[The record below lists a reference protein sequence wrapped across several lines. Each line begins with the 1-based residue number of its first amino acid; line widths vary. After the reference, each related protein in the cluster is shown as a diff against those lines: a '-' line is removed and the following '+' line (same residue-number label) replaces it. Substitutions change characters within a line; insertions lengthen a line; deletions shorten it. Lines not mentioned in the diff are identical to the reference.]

1 METTQTKT
9 KCVLYARKSTEEDDQ
24 QIMSIEAQLFELREY
39 ASRERIEI
47 VKVFTEAKSAKKPGR
62 DGFAKM
68 IEYIES
74 SSESLGILAWH
85 PDRLARNSVDGGKI
99 IYLVDIN
106 RIASLRFPQF
116 WFEPT
121 PQGKFMLQVAFG
133 QSKYFSDNLV
143 ENVKRGIRQKIR
155 RGEWLTLAPF
165 GYVNN
170 YKTKNIEPDKVK
182 SRVIKRAFEEY
193 ATGTYALKSL
203 ADFLA
208 DHGVVQKKGTPLAK
222 VSVVKMLTNRAYLGF
237 IKHRGEWHNGNFEPI
252 LSPTLFEA
260 VQKVLT
266 SRKKPRKSKVALP
279 FAFTGFAKCGECGCA
294 ITAQYATNRFGTRYT
309 YYRCTKKNGKCAQPY
324 TQEKVLAAQLQTL
337 LQSVSLPFSEIEEM
351 DKQITA
357 WEKESI
363 SEKGSVVQNLKE
375 KIRANEEKLNKLVSV
390 FLDGDIEREMYLARK
405 DLLMREKAGL
415 LESETNFGQQRKNWV
430 EPLRSFVLS
439 LKQATDLEKTSNHLE
454 WKKFFQKIGSNPE
467 IKDKTVSIRWGELWD
482 FTASAVGGKGFGENQ
497 SAILASAK
505 SLHILNSE
513 QVTTGARERIRTS
526 KPLRALPPQG
536 SASASFATRAQFL
549 KYIVLLVLVQSVNFS
564 YRMVILSLF
573 P

>member
-1 METTQTKT
+1 MKSHNSPQRMETTQTKT

-74 SSESLGILAWH
+74 SSEPLGILAWH

-99 IYLVDIN
+99 IYLIDIN

-170 YKTKNIEPDKVK
+170 LKTKNIEPHPTT
-182 SRVIKRAFEEY
+182 SRIIKRAFEEY
-193 ATGTYALKSL
+193 VKGTYTLTAL

-260 VQKVLT
+260 VQKVFAE
-266 SRKKPRKSKVALP
+266 RKKPRKQKSFLP

-294 ITAQYATNRFGTRYT
+294 ITAQYATNRFGSKYT
-309 YYRCTKKNGKCAQPY
+309 YYRCTKKHGNCAQPY
-324 TQEKVLAAQLQTL
+324 MPEKSLSAQLQTL
-337 LQSVSLPFSEIEEM
+337 LQSVSLPVSEIEEM
-351 DKQITA
+351 DKQITV
-357 WEKESI
+357 WEKETI
-363 SEKGSVVQNLKE
+363 SETGNVAQNLKD
-375 KIRANEEKLNKLVSV
+375 KLSEIQIKLDKLVTIY
-390 FLDGDIEREMYLARK
+390 LDEDIERKIYLERK
-405 DLLMREKAGL
+405 DVLMMQKIK
-415 LESETNFGQQRKNWV
+415 LEESLKNFGQQRKNWV

-439 LKQATDLEKTSNHLE
+439 LKQASDLEKTSNHLE

-482 FTASAVGGKGFGENQ
+482 FTASAVGGKGFEKID

-505 SLHILNSE
+505 SLRLLNPNLVLTCVS
-513 QVTTGARERIRTS
+513 IIPSSHLFS
-526 KPLRALPPQG
+526 KQKVISR
-536 SASASFATRAQFL
+536 ATR
-549 KYIVLLVLVQSVNFS
+549 V
-564 YRMVILSLF
+564 VI
-573 P
+573 

>member
-1 METTQTKT
+1 MKELKPKSQ
-9 KCVLYARKSTEEDDQ
+9 CVLYARKSTEEDDKQ
-24 QIMSIEAQLFELREY
+24 VMSIEAQLFELREF
-39 ASRERIEI
+39 AERERIEI
-47 VKVFTEAKSAKKPGR
+47 VREFTEAKSAKKPGR
-62 DGFAKM
+62 EEFTKM
-68 IEYIES
+68 LSMVETS
-74 SSESLGILAWH
+74 KKPLGILAWH
-85 PDRLARNSVDGGKI
+85 PDRLARNSVDGGRI
-99 IYLVDIN
+99 IYLVDTGA
-106 RIASLRFPQF
+106 IASLRFPQF

-121 PQGKFMLQVAFG
+121 PQGKFMLQVALG

-170 YKTKNIEPDKVK
+170 LKTKNIEPDKVK
-182 SRVIKRAFEEY
+182 SRIIKLAFEEY
-193 ATGTYALKSL
+193 AKGTHTLVTLS
-203 ADFLA
+203 DFLA

-252 LSPTLFEA
+252 LTPSLFEA

-279 FAFTGFAKCGECGCA
+279 FAFTGFAKYGECGCA
-294 ITAQYATNRFGTRYT
+294 ITAQYATNRFGTRYP

-324 TQEKVLAAQLQTL
+324 TQEKILAAQLQTL

-363 SEKGSVVQNLKE
+363 SEKGSVAKNLKE
-375 KIRANEEKLNKLVSV
+375 RIRANEEKLNKLVSV
-390 FLDGDIEREMYLARK
+390 FLDGDIEREMYLQRK

-415 LESETNFGQQRKNWV
+415 LESETNFGQQRKSWI

-439 LKQATDLEKTSNHLE
+439 LKQAADLEKTSNHLG

-467 IKDKTVSIRWGELWD
+467 IKDKTISIRWGELWD
-482 FTASAVGGKGFGENQ
+482 FTASAVGGRGFGKNQ

-513 QVTTGARERIRTS
+513 QVTTGADTGNRTPISTLGRE
-526 KPLRALPPQG
+526 
-536 SASASFATRAQFL
+536 
-549 KYIVLLVLVQSVNFS
+549 
-564 YRMVILSLF
+564 
-573 P
+573 

>member
-1 METTQTKT
+1 MKELKPKTQ
-9 KCVLYARKSTEEDDQ
+9 CVLYARKSTEEDDQ
-24 QIMSIEAQLFELREY
+24 QIMSIEAQLFELREF
-39 ASRERIEI
+39 AERERIEI
-47 VKVFTEAKSAKKPGR
+47 VKEFTEAKSAKKPGR

-68 IEYIES
+68 LTMIETS
-74 SSESLGILAWH
+74 KKPLGILAWH

-99 IYLVDIN
+99 IYLVDTGAIT
-106 RIASLRFPQF
+106 SLRFPQF

-143 ENVKRGIRQKIR
+143 ENVKRGIRQKLR
-155 RGEWLTLAPF
+155 RGEWLTLAPL

-170 YKTKNIEPDKVK
+170 YKTKNIEPHPVY
-182 SRVIKRAFEEY
+182 SQVIRKAFEEY
-193 ATGTYALKSL
+193 ATGKYTLVGL
-203 ADFLA
+203 AEFLA
-208 DHGVVQKKGTPLAK
+208 EHGIVQKKGTPLAK

-237 IKHRGEWHNGNFEPI
+237 IKHCGEWHNGNFEPI

-337 LQSVSLPFSEIEEM
+337 LQTVSLPLAEIEGMEKRI
-351 DKQITA
+351 DE

-363 SEKGSVVQNLKE
+363 SARGNVAQNLKE

-390 FLDGDIEREMYLARK
+390 FLDGDIEREMYLQRK

-415 LESETNFGQQRKNWV
+415 LESESNFGQQRKNWV

-439 LKQATDLEKTSNHLE
+439 LKMAADLEKTSSHLE

-467 IKDKTVSIRWGELWD
+467 IKDKTPSC
-482 FTASAVGGKGFGENQ
+482 N
-497 SAILASAK
+497 
-505 SLHILNSE
+505 
-513 QVTTGARERIRTS
+513 
-526 KPLRALPPQG
+526 
-536 SASASFATRAQFL
+536 
-549 KYIVLLVLVQSVNFS
+549 
-564 YRMVILSLF
+564 
-573 P
+573 

>member
-62 DGFAKM
+62 DQFAKM

-99 IYLVDIN
+99 IYLIDIN

-182 SRVIKRAFEEY
+182 SRIIKRAFEEY
-193 ATGTYALKSL
+193 ATGTYTLKSL

-363 SEKGSVVQNLKE
+363 SEKGSVAQNLKE

-390 FLDGDIEREMYLARK
+390 FLDGDIEREMYLQRK

-439 LKQATDLEKTSNHLE
+439 LKQAADLEKTSNHLE

-482 FTASAVGGKGFGENQ
+482 FTASAAGGKGFGENQ

-513 QVTTGARERIRTS
+513 QVTTGTPGGTRTPNHPDIS
-526 KPLRALPPQG
+526 GTL
-536 SASASFATRAQFL
+536 
-549 KYIVLLVLVQSVNFS
+549 YH
-564 YRMVILSLF
+564 
-573 P
+573 